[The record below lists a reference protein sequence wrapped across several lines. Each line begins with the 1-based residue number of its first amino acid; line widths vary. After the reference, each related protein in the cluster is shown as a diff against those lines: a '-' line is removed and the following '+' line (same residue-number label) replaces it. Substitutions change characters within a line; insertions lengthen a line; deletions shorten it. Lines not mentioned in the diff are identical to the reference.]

1 MALAQSI
8 ILIYQ
13 NISFDHQKPLAIP
26 RFLPMFRISSRLL
39 VSLATF
45 LPFTLSGCSPPAG
58 NTAHENRRPKTT
70 NISHKFS
77 GQHPIQIVCTTGM
90 VADLARNV
98 GGKHVEVKSL
108 MGAGV
113 DPHLY
118 KASPGDLSLMSN
130 ADVVFYSGLH
140 LEGKMTEVFDNLA
153 REKPAIAVAE
163 GIEHGKILESDGAH
177 DPHVWFDVSLWSQA
191 ASTVR
196 DALIAFDSAN
206 ADDYKANAI
215 AYQDRLA
222 ELHEEAT
229 AKILTIPK
237 EQRVMVTAHD
247 AFRYFG
253 RAYDIEVR
261 GIQGISTDS
270 EAGVKQ
276 INDLV
281 AFLTKRK
288 IKAVFVET
296 SVSDQNIRS
305 LLEGSAASGHK
316 VVIGGELFSDAM
328 GKEGTE
334 EGTYEGMVRHNVE
347 TIVNALK

>member
-1 MALAQSI
+1 MSRVHFQALSALVGVL
-8 ILIYQ
+8 IL
-13 NISFDHQKPLAIP
+13 NLA
-26 RFLPMFRISSRLL
+26 
-39 VSLATF
+39 
-45 LPFTLSGCSPPAG
+45 GCSSPGGSSGTP
-58 NTAHENRRPKTT
+58 ETT
-70 NISHKFS
+70 QAHKFA
-77 GQHPIQIVCTTGM
+77 GKHPIKIVCTTGM

-98 GGKHVEVKSL
+98 GGKHVEVKAL

-130 ADVVFYSGLH
+130 ADMVLYSGWH

-153 REKPAIAVAE
+153 REKPTIPVAE
-163 GIEHGKILESDGAH
+163 RGIPHDQILEVDGGAH
-177 DPHVWFDVSLWSQA
+177 DPHVWFDVSLWSLA
-191 ASTVR
+191 AGAVR
-196 DALIAFDSAN
+196 DALIEFDPPN
-206 ADDYKANAI
+206 AADYKTNAA
-215 AYQDRLA
+215 AYQERLA
-222 ELHEEAT
+222 KLHEEAKT
-229 AKILTIPK
+229 KIATIPK

-253 RAYDIEVR
+253 RAYDIDVR

-281 AFLTKRK
+281 AFISKRK

-296 SVSDQNIRS
+296 SVSDQNIKS
-305 LLEGSAASGHK
+305 LLEGSAANGHK
-316 VVIGGELFSDAM
+316 VVIGGSLYSDAM
-328 GKEGTE
+328 GDDGKP

-347 TIVNALK
+347 TIVKALR

>member
-1 MALAQSI
+1 
-8 ILIYQ
+8 
-13 NISFDHQKPLAIP
+13 
-26 RFLPMFRISSRLL
+26 MFRISSL
-39 VSLATF
+39 VLSSLAAILL
-45 LPFTLSGCSPPAG
+45 LPLAGCSPPA
-58 NTAHENRRPKTT
+58 NSSADKDEHSKATATV
-70 NISHKFS
+70 HKFA
-77 GQHPIQIVCTTGM
+77 GQHPIKIVCTTGM

-98 GGKHVEVKSL
+98 GGKHVEVKAL

-130 ADVVFYSGLH
+130 ADMVLYSGWH
-140 LEGKMTEVFDNLA
+140 LEGKMTEVFENLE
-153 REKPAIAVAE
+153 REKPAVPVAE
-163 GIEHGKILESDGAH
+163 KGIPHEQILESDGAH
-177 DPHVWFDVSLWSQA
+177 DPHVWFDVSLWSLA
-191 ASTVR
+191 AGAVR
-196 DALIAFDSAN
+196 DELISFDQAH
-206 ADDYKANAI
+206 ADDYKANCA
-215 AYQDRLA
+215 AYQERLA
-222 ELHEEAT
+222 KLHAEAT
-229 AKILTIPK
+229 TTIATIPK

-253 RAYDIEVR
+253 RAYGIEVR

-281 AFLTKRK
+281 KFLSERK

-305 LLEGSAASGHK
+305 LLEGSSASGHK

-328 GKEGTE
+328 GDDGTP

-347 TIVNALK
+347 TIVKALK

>member
-1 MALAQSI
+1 MSRVHLLALSA
-8 ILIYQ
+8 
-13 NISFDHQKPLAIP
+13 
-26 RFLPMFRISSRLL
+26 L
-39 VSLATF
+39 VGVLV
-45 LPFTLSGCSPPAG
+45 LGLVGCSPPDG
-58 NTAHENRRPKTT
+58 SSGTHETT
-70 NISHKFS
+70 QAHKFA
-77 GQHPIQIVCTTGM
+77 GKHPIKIVCTTGM

-98 GGKHVEVKSL
+98 GGKHVEVKAL

-118 KASPGDLSLMSN
+118 KASPGDMSLMSN
-130 ADVVFYSGLH
+130 ADVVFYSGWH
-140 LEGKMTEVFDNLA
+140 LEGKMTEVFDNLK
-153 REKPAIAVAE
+153 REKPAVAVAE
-163 GIEHGKILESDGAH
+163 KGIPHDQILEVDGGAH
-177 DPHVWFDVSLWSQA
+177 DPHVWFDVSLWSRA
-191 ASTVR
+191 AGATR
-196 DALIAFDSAN
+196 DALIEFDPTH
-206 ADDYKANAI
+206 ADDYKANAA
-215 AYQDRLA
+215 AYQERLVK
-222 ELHEEAT
+222 LHEEAKT
-229 AKILTIPK
+229 KIATIPK

-305 LLEGSAASGHK
+305 LLEGSAAGGHE

-328 GKEGTE
+328 GKDGTP

-347 TIVNALK
+347 TIVKALR

>member
-1 MALAQSI
+1 MTGILLAV
-8 ILIYQ
+8 
-13 NISFDHQKPLAIP
+13 A
-26 RFLPMFRISSRLL
+26 
-39 VSLATF
+39 
-45 LPFTLSGCSPPAG
+45 GCGSAG
-58 NTAHENRRPKTT
+58 STTNDPHEHGPKTT
-70 NISHKFS
+70 LVTHKFT
-77 GQHPIQIVCTTGM
+77 GQHPIKVVCTTGM

-98 GGKHVEVKSL
+98 GGKHVEVESL

-118 KASPGDLSLMSN
+118 KASPGDLSLLSG

-140 LEGKMTEVFDNLA
+140 LEGKMTDIFDKLA
-153 REKPAIAVAE
+153 RKKPAIAVADGIPEERILTAE
-163 GIEHGKILESDGAH
+163 GAAH

-191 ASTVR
+191 AGTVS
-196 DALIAFDSAN
+196 DSLAAFDPPN
-206 ADDYKANAI
+206 AEEYKANAT
-215 AYQDRLA
+215 AYQARLA
-222 ELHEEAT
+222 KLHEEAT
-229 AKILTIPK
+229 TKILTIPK
-237 EQRVMVTAHD
+237 DQRVLVTAHD

-281 AFLTKRK
+281 TFLVERK

-305 LLEGSAASGHK
+305 LLEGAASRRHK

-328 GKEGTE
+328 GNEGTP

-347 TIVNALK
+347 TIVKALK

>member
-1 MALAQSI
+1 
-8 ILIYQ
+8 
-13 NISFDHQKPLAIP
+13 
-26 RFLPMFRISSRLL
+26 MFRISSLLL
-39 VSLATF
+39 VSLAIF
-45 LPFTLSGCSPPAG
+45 LPLSGCSPPAG
-58 NTAHENRRPKTT
+58 DTAHESGGPSTT
-70 NISHKFS
+70 NVSHKFT

-98 GGKHVEVKSL
+98 GGKHVEVKAL

-163 GIEHGKILESDGAH
+163 GIDQEKILGAEGGAH

-191 ASTVR
+191 AGTVR
-196 DALIAFDSAN
+196 DALIVFDSAN
-206 ADDYKANAI
+206 ADDYKANAA

-222 ELHEEAT
+222 KLHEEAT

-281 AFLTKRK
+281 AFLTERK

-305 LLEGSAASGHK
+305 LLEGAAASGHK
-316 VVIGGELFSDAM
+316 VVIGGELYSDAM

-334 EGTYEGMVRHNVE
+334 EGTYEGMVRHNVD
-347 TIVNALK
+347 TIVKALK

>member
-1 MALAQSI
+1 
-8 ILIYQ
+8 
-13 NISFDHQKPLAIP
+13 
-26 RFLPMFRISSRLL
+26 MFRISSLLL
-39 VSLATF
+39 VSLATV
-45 LPFTLSGCSPPAG
+45 LPFSLAGCSPPAG
-58 NTAHENRRPKTT
+58 NTAHKDGGPKTT
-70 NISHKFS
+70 NVSHKFS

-153 REKPAIAVAE
+153 REKPAIAVTD
-163 GIEHGKILESDGAH
+163 GISHDKILEVEGGAH

-222 ELHEEAT
+222 KLHEEAT
-229 AKILTIPK
+229 TKILTIPK
-237 EQRVMVTAHD
+237 EQRVMITAHD

-261 GIQGISTDS
+261 GIQGISTES

-281 AFLTKRK
+281 AFLTERK

-296 SVSDQNIRS
+296 SVSEQNIHS

-334 EGTYEGMVRHNVE
+334 EGTYEGMVRHNVD
-347 TIVNALK
+347 TIVKALK